1 MLGLASILLLGIGA
15 QWLAWRMRLPS
26 ILLLLLGGFAAG
38 PFTGH
43 RLVDPDE
50 LLGESLLPFVSLAV
64 AIILFEGGL
73 TLRFRELR
81 EARKAVFNLIFFG
94 APLTLVLGTVAARWT
109 LGLDWRVASLIGA
122 IVVVTGPTVIMPLL
136 RHIRPTGAAGSVV
149 RWEGIVTD
157 PIGAIMAV
165 LLFQALLL
173 GDQTEGSTVLGWLGA
188 VLAAGAIGIA
198 AAIALVLLLKR
209 GLIPDFLHSSV
220 TLAFVL
226 TAFVSA
232 DQLQHESGLLAV
244 TLMGIA
250 IANQRNVAV
259 EHIVEFKENLS
270 VLLISTLFILLA
282 ARLPIEEFMRFDW
295 RALAFVVVLILVV
308 RPLMVL
314 LATLGSG
321 LSWSEKAFVAWMAPR
336 GIVAA
341 AVASV
346 FQLEMEAAGVE
357 GAERMVPVI
366 FLVIIMTVLVYG
378 LSAGPVARRL
388 GLARKGLPQGVLFV
402 GAHSWARELAKS
414 LRGLG
419 LDVLMADTNHHEI
432 QAARMEGLPAYYGSA
447 LSEDFEHHAPLDGIG
462 RLLCMTHND
471 EVNSLVCL
479 DFSSS
484 LGRHNI
490 FQLVPDDDEPGGD
503 ELPLHLRGHALF
515 EEGCTY
521 WTLESRF
528 RGGAIV
534 KRTRFGEGFGLEE
547 FRAKYDQP
555 GAPIIPL
562 FVYSAEGKLTVVN
575 ADEDL
580 EAQPGDT
587 LVAIVDAPDEDAPD
601 ENAPATSSSA

>member
-15 QWLAWRMRLPS
+15 QWLAWRLRLPS
-26 ILLLLLGGFAAG
+26 ILLLLVCGFVAG
-38 PFTGH
+38 PFTGN
-43 RLVDPDE
+43 RLVDPNA

-81 EARKAVFNLIFFG
+81 EARSAVRNLIFFG
-94 APLTLVLGTVAARWT
+94 APLTFVFGTIAARWT
-109 LGLDWRVASLIGA
+109 LALDWRVASLIGA

-136 RHIRPTGAAGSVV
+136 RHIRPSGSVGSIV

-173 GDQTEGSTVLGWLGA
+173 GDQTEGKTVAGWITL
-188 VLAAGAIGIA
+188 VFLAGGVGIA
-198 AAIALVLLLKR
+198 AAVALVLLLKR
-209 GLIPDFLHSSV
+209 GLIPDFLHSAV

-226 TAFVSA
+226 TAFVVA

-250 IANQRNVAV
+250 IANQRSVAV

-282 ARLPIEEFMRFDW
+282 ARLPIEEFTRFDL
-295 RALAFVVVLILVV
+295 RGLAFVVVLILVV

-314 LATLGSG
+314 LATIGTG
-321 LSWSEKAFVAWMAPR
+321 LSWAEKAFVAWMAPR

-346 FQLEMEAAGVE
+346 FALELDEAGIE

-366 FLVIIMTVLVYG
+366 FFVIILTVLVYG
-378 LSAGPVARRL
+378 LTAGPLARRL
-388 GLARKGLPQGVLFV
+388 GLSRGIPQGVLFV
-402 GAHSWARELAKS
+402 GAHGWARKIARTLKD
-414 LRGLG
+414 LG
-419 LDVLMADTNHHEI
+419 LEVLMVDTNHHDI
-432 QAARMEGLPAYYGSA
+432 QAARIEGLPAYYGSA
-447 LSEDFEHHAPLDGIG
+447 LSEDFEHNAPLDGIG
-462 RLLCMTHND
+462 HLLCMTHND

-479 DFSSS
+479 DFASE
-484 LGRHNI
+484 LGRKHI
-490 FQLVPDDDEPGGD
+490 FQLVPDNDEPGVE
-503 ELPLHLRGHALF
+503 ELPQHLRGHPLF
-515 EEGCTY
+515 GPECTY

-528 RGGAIV
+528 RAGAVV
-534 KRTRFGEGFGLEE
+534 KTTRLSEKFELLD
-547 FRAKYDQP
+547 FRVTYEKE
-555 GAPIIPL
+555 GAPILPL
-562 FVYSAEGKLTVVN
+562 FVLDAEGKLRIV
-575 ADEDL
+575 
-580 EAQPGDT
+580 EAGEELAVSSGET
-587 LVAIVDAPDEDAPD
+587 LVAVVGPEDA
-601 ENAPATSSSA
+601 ERA